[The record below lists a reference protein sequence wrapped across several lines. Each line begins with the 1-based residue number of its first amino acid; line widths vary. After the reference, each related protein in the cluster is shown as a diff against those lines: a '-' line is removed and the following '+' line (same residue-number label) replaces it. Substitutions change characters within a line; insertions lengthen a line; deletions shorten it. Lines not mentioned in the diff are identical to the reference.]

1 MKNNSELPMSK
12 KMSRLGKVKKN
23 LEDANYASIHEA
35 ASCLKNGQVASA
47 LLRHKV
53 VKLKDGVYHW
63 VGGKVTKNMA
73 ETLYES
79 AKKKVKSY
87 GKKKIQPKT
96 KPEVIEATEPED
108 QIVEESGLEKK
119 YSNADVMNMI
129 EEFAKMV
136 SDVNAEIKEFK
147 IAMHDYTRALSAL
160 EKRSC
165 LLEVSNR
172 AITEQM
178 ESVLETKITNA
189 LAA

>member
-1 MKNNSELPMSK
+1 MKNKRELPMSK
-12 KMSRLGKVKKN
+12 KIANLKKLKKN
-23 LEDANYASIHEA
+23 LEEYDYTNLSKA
-35 ASCLKNGQVASA
+35 AKCLKNSQIVSS
-47 LLRHKV
+47 LTNN
-53 VKLKDGVYHW
+53 KLVDNENGIHYW
-63 VGGKVTKNMA
+63 IGGEVTKKMVEA
-73 ETLYES
+73 LYES
-79 AKKKVKSY
+79 AKKRAKSHV
-87 GKKKIQPKT
+87 KKKAQQKT
-96 KPEVIEATEPED
+96 KPEVIEANEPED
-108 QIVEESGLEKK
+108 RVVDDLGLEKK

-136 SDVNAEIKEFK
+136 NDVNVEIKEFK